1 MSADAQISF
10 IPMHDGQPSRREAW
24 YDDDGQCPLRQ
35 LLQEHRRDRLS
46 TRMCGRGTPGYIA
59 FQTEASEL
67 LRRGLA
73 ERTAHRT
80 ILERLQAG
88 LHTQPAGRR

>member
-1 MSADAQISF
+1 MSADAQNGF

-24 YDDDGQCPLRQ
+24 YDDTVN
-35 LLQEHRRDRLS
+35 
-46 TRMCGRGTPGYIA
+46 TRCGNFFRNTAETVSDAYVRPRYPGYIA

-73 ERTAHRT
+73 ESHPAPDHSRAP
-80 ILERLQAG
+80 AG
-88 LHTQPAGRR
+88 RLHTQPAGRR